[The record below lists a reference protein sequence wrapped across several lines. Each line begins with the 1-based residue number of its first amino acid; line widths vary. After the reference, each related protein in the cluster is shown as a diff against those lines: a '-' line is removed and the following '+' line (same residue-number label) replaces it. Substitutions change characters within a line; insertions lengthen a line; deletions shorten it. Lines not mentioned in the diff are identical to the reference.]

1 MVSDFAPS
9 PDMVEPDGSAPIPP
23 SSRPSLRARAV
34 ALAQVLLCSD
44 VPTQLAL
51 ALVLGLA
58 GWFPTDAT
66 GALSLRY
73 VVALS
78 LADVVLLIFL
88 MVVCLRASGESPAAL
103 WLGRRPMKR
112 EVLLGLLLVPA
123 VFVAVAI
130 LLSAAR
136 LLAPG
141 LHNVVDNPLEQLART
156 PMQAALLALV
166 VILAGGLREE
176 LQRAFLLHRFEHYL
190 GGTWV
195 GLAVVSV
202 AFGLGHQLQGWDA
215 VIATGALGAI
225 WGLVYIRRRSSVAA
239 VVSHAGFN
247 ALQIVA
253 AVATGSMAAG

>member
-1 MVSDFAPS
+1 MVSDFAQS
-9 PDMVEPDGSAPIPP
+9 PDLVQPDSSASIPP
-23 SSRPSLRARAV
+23 SRHPSLRARAI

-73 VVALS
+73 VVTLS

-88 MVVCLRASGESPAAL
+88 MVVCLRASGESPATL
-103 WLGRRPMKR
+103 WLGRRPMTR

-123 VFVAVAI
+123 VFIAVAV
-130 LLSAAR
+130 LLSVTR
-136 LLAPG
+136 LLAPE
-141 LHNVVDNPLEQLART
+141 LHNVVVNPLEQLART

-176 LQRAFLLHRFEHYL
+176 LQRAFLLHRFEYYL

-195 GLAVVSV
+195 GLAIVSV
-202 AFGLGHQLQGWDA
+202 AFGLGHQIQGWDT

-247 ALQIVA
+247 ALQIA
-253 AVATGSMAAG
+253 AAMATGSIAAG

>member
-1 MVSDFAPS
+1 
-9 PDMVEPDGSAPIPP
+9 MVEPDGSAPIPP

-51 ALVLGLA
+51 ALLLGLA

-112 EVLLGLLLVPA
+112 EVLLGLLLIPA
-123 VFVAVAI
+123 VFIAVAI
-130 LLSAAR
+130 LLSGAR
-136 LLAPG
+136 LLFPG
-141 LHNVVDNPLEQLART
+141 LHNVVDNPLERLART
-156 PMQAALLALV
+156 PMQAAVLALV

-176 LQRAFLLHRFEHYL
+176 LQRAFLLHRFEHHL
-190 GGTWV
+190 GGIWV

-239 VVSHAGFN
+239 IVSHAGFN
-247 ALQIVA
+247 AIQIVVA
-253 AVATGSMAAG
+253 MATGSIAAG